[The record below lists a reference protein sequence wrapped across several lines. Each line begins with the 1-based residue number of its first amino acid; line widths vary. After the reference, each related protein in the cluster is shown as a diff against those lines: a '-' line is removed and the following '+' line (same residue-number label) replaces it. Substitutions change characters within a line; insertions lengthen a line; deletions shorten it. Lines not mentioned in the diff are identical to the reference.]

1 MFLYALLI
9 TYLIFQIMD
18 GLIRSLNNVYSLFVE
33 NYPNF
38 DGPISIYAHSLGS
51 VMCYD
56 LLTSW
61 SPLVLYDKYVAE
73 TIVSVVVMSWLGMQK
88 NPDISSRDEICPRR
102 FELPDHF

>member
-1 MFLYALLI
+1 ME
-9 TYLIFQIMD
+9 

-33 NYPNF
+33 NYPDF

-56 LLTSW
+56 LLTCW

-73 TIVSVVVMSWLGMQK
+73 MIVSIFWIAK
-88 NPDISSRDEICPRR
+88 YFTNIWW
-102 FELPDHF
+102 